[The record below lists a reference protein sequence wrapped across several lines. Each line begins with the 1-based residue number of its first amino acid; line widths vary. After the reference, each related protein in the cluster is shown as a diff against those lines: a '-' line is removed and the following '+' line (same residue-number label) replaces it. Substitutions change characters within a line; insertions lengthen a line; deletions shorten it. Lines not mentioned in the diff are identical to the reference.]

1 MLTYWY
7 HFRPFLF
14 SIPYLNSKCVCVSVC
29 VHYRL
34 LLNKGDLEGLE
45 VLDIR
50 DNTIKN
56 APMSLTRLANL
67 VEFRAD
73 NNRMHELPSDM
84 GNMKKLEILTI
95 SSNELDSVPHS
106 IVDCEMLKVL
116 KVNDNHIRR
125 LPPELGTL
133 KKLEVLNV
141 SANGMKGLPF
151 SLGFCKTLKEF
162 QVDRFQDSISYL
174 PLFACSLSLC
184 LCESDGRGTLIMRH
198 DLYLSSPSL
207 LHLIISS
214 RLL

>member
-1 MLTYWY
+1 M
-7 HFRPFLF
+7 
-14 SIPYLNSKCVCVSVC
+14 
-29 VHYRL
+29 
-34 LLNKGDLEGLE
+34 
-45 VLDIR
+45 LDIR

-67 VEFRAD
+67 VELRAD

-162 QVDRFQDSISYL
+162 QVDRFPRFHIISS
-174 PLFACSLSLC
+174 PLRLLSLSLSV
-184 LCESDGRGTLIMRH
+184 CELDGRGTLIMRH
-198 DLYLSSPSL
+198 DL
-207 LHLIISS
+207 
-214 RLL
+214 